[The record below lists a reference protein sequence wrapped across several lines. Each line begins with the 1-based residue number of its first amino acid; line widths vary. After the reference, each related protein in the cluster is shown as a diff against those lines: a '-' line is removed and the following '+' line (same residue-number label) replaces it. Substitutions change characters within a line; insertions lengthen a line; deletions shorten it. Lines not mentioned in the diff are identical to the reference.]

1 MKKNCWIAFVTI
13 SLFIASCSDE
23 TVDPTVDARDKFTGS
38 WLCKETITSPPTSNQ
53 TFTIK
58 ISKIGNGDS
67 VLIKNFSGL
76 GETTLPQAYAEISGN
91 SIVIPSQKITVTEIP
106 VQGSGIYS
114 SNGGEKINM
123 NYTTDGQSATAVCTK

>member
-38 WLCKETITSPPTSNQ
+38 WLCKETISGATSS
-53 TFTIK
+53 FTITISKVGSNDSLK
-58 ISKIGNGDS
+58 IS
-67 VLIKNFSGL
+67 NFSNYG
-76 GETTLPQAYAEISGN
+76 TSSPQTYAEISGN
-91 SIVIPSQKITVTEIP
+91 SIVIPLQSITTTAIS